1 MKTFNP
7 LPPKYMISEAVNNNF
22 TAFWKSGY
30 VINCD
35 YNDKI
40 GLVEKILFLAL
51 ILETFQ
57 NSCLKMKK
65 SFGTC
70 QLITL
75 PFDAWQHCETN
86 QK

>member
-1 MKTFNP
+1 
-7 LPPKYMISEAVNNNF
+7 MIAEAVNNTF
-22 TAFWKSGY
+22 HSILKTGY
-30 VINCD
+30 VISCD
-35 YNDKI
+35 YNGKI
-40 GLVEKILFLAL
+40 DLVEKILFLAL

-65 SFGTC
+65 SFGSC

-75 PFDAWQHCETN
+75 PFDARQLCETN